1 MTTENQGATL
11 KKGVASL
18 LGSDEFS
25 DMTITCRDGKI
36 FKVHQ
41 AVISSQ
47 SKFFYNACTKDFK
60 EKKDANIDLSEQD
73 PEAVEALLEYLY
85 KCDYTRLTKDNA
97 SALVLHVHV
106 YQLADMYDIAELK
119 DVAARL
125 FKETAEKDWELPAF
139 LLAIQ
144 EIYLNP
150 EDDAKTLRKLV
161 VNEAIQHLETLLQ
174 DDDGEFAQVM
184 IAFGEFGK
192 DVCKVSFQG
201 PDLNRN
207 VAFYQCN
214 YCGWDWRIDQ
224 RKASKSFQANPRCPR
239 DKYAMTKSDAVGNTS
254 SYNNFECYK
263 CKFVMGNMNDT
274 SSESNWFCPACD
286 KQSYFS
292 YK

>member
-25 DMTITCRDGKI
+25 DMTITCKDGKI
-36 FKVHQ
+36 FKVHR

-119 DVAARL
+119 EVAAGL

-139 LLAIQ
+139 PLAVQ
-144 EIYLNP
+144 EIYDNP
-150 EDDAKTLRKLV
+150 EDDARTLRKLV
-161 VNEAIQHLETLLQ
+161 VNEAIDHLDTLLE
-174 DDDGEFAQVM
+174 DDHGEFAQVM
-184 IAFGEFGK
+184 AAFGEFGK
-192 DVCKVSFQG
+192 DICKDSFHG
-201 PDLNRN
+201 ANLNRN
-207 VAFYQCN
+207 VASYQCEN
-214 YCGWDWRIDQ
+214 NCSWHWRIDQ

-239 DKYAMTKSDAVGNTS
+239 DNCVMAKLDVVEHAS
-254 SYNNFECYK
+254 SYHTFECDK
-263 CKFVMGNMNDT
+263 CKFVVGNMNTT
-274 SSESNWFCPACD
+274 SRSNWLCPACD
-286 KQSYFS
+286 EQSYFS